1 MKNVS
6 RAAVLAAFGVGP
18 LLLATGCGGD
28 TATGASATLVNIQPT
43 TYTEIP
49 PVTTTTTTTIAFV
62 ESEAGTRS
70 PNEQAYTIRAG
81 DSLGAIASLHD
92 ITLDQLVSYNEFPN
106 GANQLIL
113 PGDVIKIPPGA
124 LVPGTAS
131 SESTGSGTGTDTG
144 TDTGTADPGTEVTNP
159 GAGCTHTIAAGEN
172 PSKVAGQYDITVD
185 ELFAANPGGVMDT
198 FLIGATLQI
207 PPSGSC

>member
-1 MKNVS
+1 MKITS

-28 TATGASATLVNIQPT
+28 TATGANATLVNIQPT

-49 PVTTTTTTTIAFV
+49 PVTTTTTTTIPIGDL
-62 ESEAGTRS
+62 EAGTRS
-70 PNEQAYTIRAG
+70 PNEQLYTIRAG
-81 DSLGAIASLHD
+81 DSLGKIAELHD
-92 ITLDQLVSYNEFPN
+92 ITLDQLVSYNEFPD

-131 SESTGSGTGTDTG
+131 SGSTGSDAG
-144 TDTGTADPGTEVTNP
+144 TDTGTADPGTEATTP
-159 GAGCTHTIAAGEN
+159 GAGCWAR
-172 PSKVAGQYDITVD
+172 S
-185 ELFAANPGGVMDT
+185 
-198 FLIGATLQI
+198 
-207 PPSGSC
+207 